1 MSLHYCCVFA
11 LAQEGESVFVNRA
24 HDLLG
29 LAVGSMWPRA
39 LEKLM
44 EMEATPSEWWPSA
57 GELSN
62 DSLFVSGPRV
72 DSQERALLVSLAKPV
87 FAPRLAEAA
96 APYPRLIGVLG
107 VDVSFVDLFDDL
119 LYPNVTRSTT
129 PDLTRADRQRLR
141 PQHSPISVKS
151 AVYKSKNAQLVWDMP
166 YI

>member
-1 MSLHYCCVFA
+1 
-11 LAQEGESVFVNRA
+11 
-24 HDLLG
+24 
-29 LAVGSMWPRA
+29 
-39 LEKLM
+39 M

-87 FAPRLAEAA
+87 LAPRRAEAA

-119 LYPNVTRSTT
+119 LYPNATSLLQIDNAFILTT
-129 PDLTRADRQRLR
+129 QGAPFFPFHLSDISALNAALLLR
-141 PQHSPISVKS
+141 YLQFFATGFYCRDCMPGFLCITVP
-151 AVYKSKNAQLVWDMP
+151 LV
-166 YI
+166 